1 MKSDDSSES
10 DSSDEKMPTKNSKVR
25 SSKKKD
31 DEKSNFKYI
40 DRTAKRCWLQGIATK
55 YS

>member
-10 DSSDEKMPTKNSKVR
+10 DSSDEETPTEKSKAR
-25 SSKKKD
+25 SSKKTE
-31 DEKSNFKYI
+31 DEKRNFKYI